1 MQATYYATVQDNGSL
16 VTRCPVLKGKQVV
29 ITERKSKRSNEQN
42 RWLWGCAIPLIAEH
56 CGYDAHEREALHY
69 ELLAVRFGTVESK
82 LRPGVQMPA
91 KTSSQMNTRDFSAYM
106 EWLARYA
113 ATELGVIIPLP
124 DERWLIG
131 ETA

>member
-1 MQATYYATVQDNGSL
+1 MVPTYYATVDADGKL
-16 VTRCPVLKGKQVV
+16 VTRCPVLRGKQVV
-29 ITERKSKRSNEQN
+29 ITERKAKRSQEQN

-69 ELLAVRFGTVESK
+69 ELLAVRFGTVKSK
-82 LRPGVQMPA
+82 LGGDAVLPA
-91 KTSSQMNTRDFSAYM
+91 RTSSQMNTRQFSDYM

-124 DERWLIG
+124 DERWLQ